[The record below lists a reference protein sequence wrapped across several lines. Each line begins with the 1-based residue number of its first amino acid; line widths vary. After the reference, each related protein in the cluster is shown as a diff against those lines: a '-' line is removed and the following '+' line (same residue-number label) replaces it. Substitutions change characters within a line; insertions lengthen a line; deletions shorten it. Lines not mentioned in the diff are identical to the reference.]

1 MILIFLIQGK
11 ELTSIKQQ
19 TPLDA
24 TRQFANFVP
33 SSQSTLHVRKPVGSN
48 LSVSVWV
55 WILGSFYPIP
65 LHEGCMVPKVKVVEL
80 FVPCWFQLAL
90 GGKAFVVILCPV
102 ESKSRHIDQI
112 VVLFDRS

>member
-1 MILIFLIQGK
+1 MLSVCSGPRQPRIFIIHRN
-11 ELTSIKQQ
+11 LTLGPV
-19 TPLDA
+19 TE
-24 TRQFANFVP
+24 
-33 SSQSTLHVRKPVGSN
+33 TLHVRKPVGSN